1 MHQDGRRWYVIQC
14 KPREDARAMEHLRN
28 QSYEAFQPLLPRE
41 QVRQGRRQLVSEPL
55 FPGYVFVR
63 LSDVDDNWAPL
74 RSTRGV
80 ARLVRFGGVPAVLP
94 DTVMELILARLE
106 AVAATPRTLHESGQT
121 VQIASGPFA
130 GVSAV
135 FSAYDGEA
143 RAIVMLRLLQ
153 QMQTVS
159 LPLDQIAKQDT

>member
-1 MHQDGRRWYVIQC
+1 MNQDGRRWYVIQC
-14 KPREDARAMEHLRN
+14 KPREDGRALENLRN

-41 QVRQGRRQLVSEPL
+41 QVRRGRRQLVSEPL

-94 DTVMELILARLE
+94 DAVMDMILARLAQARE
-106 AVAATPRTLHESGQT
+106 APHALYEPGQP

-135 FSAYDGEA
+135 FAAYDGEA
-143 RAIVMLRLLQ
+143 RAIIMLRLLQ

-159 LPLDQIAKQDT
+159 LPVEQIARGDA

>member
-14 KPREDARAMEHLRN
+14 KPREDARAMENLRN

-94 DTVMELILARLE
+94 DAVMDLILARL
-106 AVAATPRTLHESGQT
+106 AQDGVTPRAVHEPGQT

-135 FSAYDGEA
+135 FAAYDGEA